1 MTANKQPC
9 ATGQINS
16 ELQRD
21 ARVGML
27 APISGCVVGVAGIL
41 QAWHDMWFI
50 PAGSQSH
57 NKNDT
62 CVYTA
67 PLFTLA
73 ESHNKHTQPGANSQQ

>member
-1 MTANKQPC
+1 MHEHAYGLKQRALVTAYKQPC
-9 ATGQINS
+9 ATGQINT
-16 ELQRD
+16 ELQWD

-27 APISGCVVGVAGIL
+27 ASISGCVVGGAGIL

-57 NKNDT
+57 SKNDT

-67 PLFTLA
+67 HFNW
-73 ESHNKHTQPGANSQQ
+73 ESY

>member
-1 MTANKQPC
+1 MHERAYGLKQWVLMDAYKQPC

-16 ELQRD
+16 ELQWD

-27 APISGCVVGVAGIL
+27 APISGCVVSVPGIL
-41 QAWHDMWFI
+41 QARYDKWFI

-62 CVYTA
+62 HVGYTA
-67 PLFTLA
+67 HFCW
-73 ESHNKHTQPGANSQQ
+73 ES